1 MTLPV
6 TSDSRSTYGQLM
18 DKLESDQAELDA
30 MLASVPNG
38 VEHNTNIL
46 ADYDELQMHD
56 TALREFFR
64 SQIIAAK
71 KAEQEYLCARIS
83 EITLRFQQY

>member
-6 TSDSRSTYGQLM
+6 TSDSCYTFGQLM

-38 VEHNTNIL
+38 VKHNTNIL
-46 ADYDELQMHD
+46 ADYDELQMYDH
-56 TALREFFR
+56 
-64 SQIIAAK
+64 K
-71 KAEQEYLCARIS
+71 
-83 EITLRFQQY
+83 